1 MLNLPERQKGRT
13 MKQNAFYHLFL
24 KELHNIYNGEKQ
36 LIAALPSFIVGSS
49 TPDLKEAF
57 QKHLQET
64 IEQKKRLEQIYGQI
78 GEPPSTG
85 SDCQV
90 MKNLIEEATEV
101 LSGDFPSK
109 VKDAAIIGVAQCIEH
124 IEIARYGI
132 TKRFANLLDLSEAVE
147 LLQECSDEEG
157 KADKTLSSI
166 AEGSFFSSGVNKLA
180 LKEA

>member
-1 MLNLPERQKGRT
+1 MNR
-13 MKQNAFYHLFL
+13 NAFYHLFL
-24 KELHNIYNGEKQ
+24 KELHNLYNGEKQ
-36 LIAALPSFIVGSS
+36 QIAAIPSFIVGTS

-57 QKHLQET
+57 QKHMQET
-64 IEQKKRLEQIYGQI
+64 IEQKKRLEQIYGEI

-90 MKNLIEEATEV
+90 MKHLFDEANEI
-101 LSGDFPSK
+101 LNSDFPSK
-109 VKDAAIIGVAQCIEH
+109 VKDAALIGVCQCIEH

-132 TKRFANLLDLSEAVE
+132 TKRFANLLDLPEAVE

-157 KADKTLSSI
+157 KFDKTLSGL
-166 AEGSFFSSGVNKLA
+166 AEGGFFSSGVNKLA